1 MRACTHFGM
10 SYYVNISQQN
20 NGGSG
25 DRAGGLSPFLH
36 ISLSSCSSCFVSEGA
51 ALPSAPNTRFALC

>member
-1 MRACTHFGM
+1 MADQET
-10 SYYVNISQQN
+10 
-20 NGGSG
+20 
-25 DRAGGLSPFLH
+25 GGLSPFLH